1 MAIVVLKN
9 TTIRVE
15 ATPNAGFKYD
25 GLRIDGVIK
34 AKAKSFKVLR
44 YTKVEV
50 GYSPS
55 STGIDN
61 VTAAELGT
69 EVKAG
74 NGTITVTAA
83 AETAAQVYT
92 ANGQL
97 VDSADVNGTHTF
109 AAKAGAYIV
118 KLTANG
124 KSAVAKVVVK

>member
-1 MAIVVLKN
+1 MAIEVLKN

-34 AKAKSFKVLR
+34 AKSFKVLR

-61 VTAAELGT
+61 VTATELGA

-83 AETAAQVYT
+83 VETAAQVYT

>member
-34 AKAKSFKVLR
+34 AKSFKVLR

-61 VTAAELGT
+61 VTAAELGA

-74 NGTITVTAA
+74 NGTIAVTAS
-83 AETAAQVYT
+83 AETAVQVYT

-124 KSAVAKVVVK
+124 KNAIAKVVVK

>member
-34 AKAKSFKVLR
+34 AKSFKVLR

-61 VTAAELGT
+61 VTAAELGA

>member
-1 MAIVVLKN
+1 MAIEVLKN

-34 AKAKSFKVLR
+34 AKSFKVLR

-61 VTAAELGT
+61 VTATELGA

-74 NGTITVTAA
+74 NGTIAVTAS

>member
-34 AKAKSFKVLR
+34 AKSFKVLR

-61 VTAAELGT
+61 VTAAELGA

-74 NGTITVTAA
+74 NGTIAVTAA

-124 KSAVAKVVVK
+124 KNAIAKVVVK

>member
-61 VTAAELGT
+61 VTAA
-69 EVKAG
+69 
-74 NGTITVTAA
+74 

-97 VDSADVNGTHTF
+97 IDSADVNGTHTF

-124 KSAVAKVVVK
+124 KSAIAKVVVK

>member
-1 MAIVVLKN
+1 M
-9 TTIRVE
+9 
-15 ATPNAGFKYD
+15 
-25 GLRIDGVIK
+25 
-34 AKAKSFKVLR
+34 LR

-61 VTAAELGT
+61 VTAAELGA

-74 NGTITVTAA
+74 NGTIAVTAA

-124 KSAVAKVVVK
+124 KSAVVKVVVK

>member
-1 MAIVVLKN
+1 MAIEVLKN

-25 GLRIDGVIK
+25 GLRIDGVI
-34 AKAKSFKVLR
+34 KAKSFKVLR

-61 VTAAELGT
+61 VTAAELGA

-74 NGTITVTAA
+74 NGTIAVTAA

-97 VDSADVNGTHTF
+97 IDSADVNGTHTF

-124 KSAVAKVVVK
+124 KSAIAKVVVK

>member
-1 MAIVVLKN
+1 M
-9 TTIRVE
+9 
-15 ATPNAGFKYD
+15 
-25 GLRIDGVIK
+25 
-34 AKAKSFKVLR
+34 
-44 YTKVEV
+44 

-61 VTAAELGT
+61 VTAAELGA

-74 NGTITVTAA
+74 NGTIAVTAA

-97 VDSADVNGTHTF
+97 VDSADVNGTHIF

-124 KSAVAKVVVK
+124 KNAVAKVVVK